1 MQCEKFSLSKRAHMG
16 IRMSMEGFLE
26 EVALN
31 YSWKDE
37 KETALPCGKEQ
48 GAREKWLR

>member
-1 MQCEKFSLSKRAHMG
+1 MWCEKFSLSRRAHMG

-31 YSWKDE
+31 YSSGERNSMCKG
-37 KETALPCGKEQ
+37 PKEQ
-48 GAREKWLR
+48 ETDSVRKQ